1 MKHNFAQRVFVKTVP
16 RTDGSGATSQNKAMV
31 QAEANKNRLV
41 IDKSIFV
48 KTSEEKERLKI
59 AKAQYKLNNK

>member
-1 MKHNFAQRVFVKTVP
+1 MNKKEN
-16 RTDGSGATSQNKAMV
+16 GSATSHNKATL

-41 IDKSIFV
+41 IDKSVFV

-59 AKAQYKLNNK
+59 AKAEYKLKNK

>member
-1 MKHNFAQRVFVKTVP
+1 MKKQENS
-16 RTDGSGATSQNKAMV
+16 GSTSNNKSIL
-31 QAEANKNRLV
+31 QAEANKNKFIL
-41 IDKSIFV
+41 DKSVFV

>member
-1 MKHNFAQRVFVKTVP
+1 MRKQENS
-16 RTDGSGATSQNKAMV
+16 GSTSNNKSIL
-31 QAEANKNRLV
+31 QAEANKNKLF
-41 IDKSIFV
+41 IDKSVFI

>member
-1 MKHNFAQRVFVKTVP
+1 MKKQENS
-16 RTDGSGATSQNKAMV
+16 GSTSNNKSIL
-31 QAEANKNRLV
+31 QAESNKNKFVL
-41 IDKSIFV
+41 DKSVFV